1 MKHLGCVLLVL
12 PLSGCVLLL
21 ASSPKE
27 DGEQCEEAS
36 DCESDNCMGNICVG
50 SDCSSTSDCPSNFRC
65 YYYDGDPIFG
75 IGDHHACRLACDAS
89 GACPAQWECHDGD
102 TYCTYVG
109 PTVTVSVSNDQP
121 RAYEVVTFSGT
132 IDPPIEGVTW
142 TWTFYDSEV
151 AGQVLE
157 TKTGSS
163 IQRAFDPGSWNW
175 SVSADGPN
183 GSQHYDSGFVYACAV
198 AGDACSPYAV
208 CCSDLA
214 CNGQTM
220 TCGN

>member
-12 PLSGCVLLL
+12 TLSGCVLLL

-27 DGEQCEEAS
+27 DGEQCDESSE
-36 DCESDNCMGNICVG
+36 CESDNCMGNICVG
-50 SDCSSTSDCPSNFRC
+50 TRCSDASDCPDNFRC

-89 GACPAQWECHDGD
+89 GSCPSQWTCRSGD

-109 PTVTVSVSNDQP
+109 PKVTVTVSNDQP
-121 RAYEVVTFSGT
+121 RAHETVTFTGT
-132 IDPPIEGVTW
+132 IDPPLDGVIW
-142 TWTFYDSEV
+142 TWTFHDL
-151 AGQVLE
+151 GM

-163 IQRAFDPGSWNW
+163 IEMTFDAGSWNW

-183 GSQHYDSGFVYACAV
+183 ASQHYDSGYIYACAI
-198 AGDACSPYAV
+198 AGDACSGYSP

-214 CNGQTM
+214 CNYQTM